1 MASKRTNT
9 LPYHLMLLPGVLLVL
24 VFSYVPIYGVVIAF
38 QRFIPARGMFGD
50 QAWVGLGNFEYLL
63 ALPTVWQV
71 FANTLIIAILKIA
84 GGTVLPIVV
93 SLLLNEVHS
102 RLFRRTVQT
111 IIYFPYFI
119 SWIVFGGI
127 MVDLL
132 SPNGGIVNQV
142 IVALGFEPVYF
153 LGDVERF
160 RGTLVVTDVW
170 KTFGFI
176 TVIYLAA
183 ITSIDPTLYEV
194 ASIDGAGRWQKA
206 WHITLPG
213 MGMVIVL
220 LMVLNLGNIL
230 NAGFGIVL
238 SLVAAVCMSPRRI
251 GGSWWCG
258 RLRSRNSGRW
268 LANLEP
274 WWRVYQWG
282 LVAGRTQTWLHW
294 YTRYSPEPG
303 PEPRLWLHDV
313 IRPDGSLFD
322 PAEAAA
328 LREHAG
334 EELALEPMPMTAELM
349 AHLEE
354 LGLIIRLRPGGHDL
368 AAQPG
373 ETLGESIYETANHY
387 GPHKLIAVT
396 VNRAEFAAFGTH
408 PGNEEFLLI
417 GNPDSQPMYLAV
429 ALCMRE
435 ELEEKVRTGRLTAA
449 DFVMIECRY
458 NDPGTSFFVMRADVP
473 HGEAIVPVAGKPP
486 PSFYVTESRDLPLNV
501 IDLRKYRLGVAT

>member
-1 MASKRTNT
+1 MASRRTNT

-24 VFSYVPIYGVVIAF
+24 MFSYVPIYGVVIAF

-50 QAWVGLGNFEYLL
+50 QSWVGWGNFEYLL

-71 FANTLIIAILKIA
+71 FAYTLIIAILKIA

-93 SLLLNEVHS
+93 SLLLNEVRS
-102 RLFRRTVQT
+102 SLFRRSVQT

-206 WHITLPG
+206 WHITIPG

-230 NAGFGIVL
+230 NAGFEQVFVL
-238 SLVAAVCMSPRRI
+238 
-251 GGSWWCG
+251 
-258 RLRSRNSGRW
+258 
-268 LANLEP
+268 
-274 WWRVYQWG
+274 
-282 LVAGRTQTWLHW
+282 
-294 YTRYSPEPG
+294 YSP
-303 PEPRLWLHDV
+303 LV
-313 IRPDGSLFD
+313 
-322 PAEAAA
+322 
-328 LREHAG
+328 
-334 EELALEPMPMTAELM
+334 
-349 AHLEE
+349 
-354 LGLIIRLRPGGHDL
+354 
-368 AAQPG
+368 
-373 ETLGESIYETANHY
+373 YET
-387 GPHKLIAVT
+387 GDI
-396 VNRAEFAAFGTH
+396 
-408 PGNEEFLLI
+408 
-417 GNPDSQPMYLAV
+417 
-429 ALCMRE
+429 
-435 ELEEKVRTGRLTAA
+435 
-449 DFVMIECRY
+449 
-458 NDPGTSFFVMRADVP
+458 
-473 HGEAIVPVAGKPP
+473 
-486 PSFYVTESRDLPLNV
+486 
-501 IDLRKYRLGVAT
+501 IDTLVYRLGLLQAQFGVATAVGLLKGVISFGLISASYYIAYRFFSYRLF

>member
-1 MASKRTNT
+1 
-9 LPYHLMLLPGVLLVL
+9 
-24 VFSYVPIYGVVIAF
+24 
-38 QRFIPARGMFGD
+38 MFGG
-50 QAWVGLGNFEYLL
+50 QTWVGLGNFEYLL

-142 IVALGFEPVYF
+142 IAALGFEPVFF

-206 WHITLPG
+206 WHITIPG

-230 NAGFGIVL
+230 NAGFEQVFVL
-238 SLVAAVCMSPRRI
+238 
-251 GGSWWCG
+251 
-258 RLRSRNSGRW
+258 
-268 LANLEP
+268 
-274 WWRVYQWG
+274 
-282 LVAGRTQTWLHW
+282 
-294 YTRYSPEPG
+294 YSP
-303 PEPRLWLHDV
+303 LV
-313 IRPDGSLFD
+313 
-322 PAEAAA
+322 
-328 LREHAG
+328 
-334 EELALEPMPMTAELM
+334 
-349 AHLEE
+349 
-354 LGLIIRLRPGGHDL
+354 
-368 AAQPG
+368 
-373 ETLGESIYETANHY
+373 YET
-387 GPHKLIAVT
+387 GDI
-396 VNRAEFAAFGTH
+396 
-408 PGNEEFLLI
+408 
-417 GNPDSQPMYLAV
+417 
-429 ALCMRE
+429 
-435 ELEEKVRTGRLTAA
+435 
-449 DFVMIECRY
+449 
-458 NDPGTSFFVMRADVP
+458 
-473 HGEAIVPVAGKPP
+473 
-486 PSFYVTESRDLPLNV
+486 
-501 IDLRKYRLGVAT
+501 IDTLVYRLGLLQAQFGVATAVGLLKGVISFGLISASYYVAYRFFSYRLF

>member
-1 MASKRTNT
+1 MSEEQRCQTGCIAAFNAA
-9 LPYHLMLLPGVLLVL
+9 GVAP
-24 VFSYVPIYGVVIAF
+24 VFSYVPIYGVIIAF

-50 QAWVGLGNFEYLL
+50 QTWVGLGNFDYLL

-71 FANTLIIAILKIA
+71 FANTLVIAILKIA

-132 SPNGGIVNQV
+132 SPNGDIVNQV
-142 IVALGFEPVYF
+142 IAALGFEPVYF

-206 WHITLPG
+206 WHITIPG

-230 NAGFGIVL
+230 NAGFEQVFVL
-238 SLVAAVCMSPRRI
+238 
-251 GGSWWCG
+251 
-258 RLRSRNSGRW
+258 
-268 LANLEP
+268 
-274 WWRVYQWG
+274 
-282 LVAGRTQTWLHW
+282 
-294 YTRYSPEPG
+294 YSP
-303 PEPRLWLHDV
+303 LV
-313 IRPDGSLFD
+313 
-322 PAEAAA
+322 
-328 LREHAG
+328 
-334 EELALEPMPMTAELM
+334 
-349 AHLEE
+349 
-354 LGLIIRLRPGGHDL
+354 
-368 AAQPG
+368 
-373 ETLGESIYETANHY
+373 YET
-387 GPHKLIAVT
+387 GDIIAT
-396 VNRAEFAAFGTH
+396 RCRPTCRSCCAAT
-408 PGNEEFLLI
+408 
-417 GNPDSQPMYLAV
+417 S
-429 ALCMRE
+429 
-435 ELEEKVRTGRLTAA
+435 
-449 DFVMIECRY
+449 CRRR
-458 NDPGTSFFVMRADVP
+458 PR
-473 HGEAIVPVAGKPP
+473 
-486 PSFYVTESRDLPLNV
+486 
-501 IDLRKYRLGVAT
+501 